1 MEPFYGSKLHN
12 PFFDFNADEKVDP
25 AGRAPKNDFRQE
37 SSAEKKRARRPC
49 HMAKSARPES
59 RS

>member
-25 AGRAPKNDFRQE
+25 AGWALKNDF
-37 SSAEKKRARRPC
+37 S
-49 HMAKSARPES
+49 
-59 RS
+59 